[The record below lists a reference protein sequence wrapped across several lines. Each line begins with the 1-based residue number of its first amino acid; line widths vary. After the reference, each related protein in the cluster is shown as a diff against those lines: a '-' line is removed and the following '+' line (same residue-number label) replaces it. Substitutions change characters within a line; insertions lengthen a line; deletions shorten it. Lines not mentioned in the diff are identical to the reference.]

1 MAAAQQRQPR
11 DVVEFPLNVAV
22 TVALKYN
29 QGRVV
34 AGQYGERMLFTL
46 TDNRVMFLDPD
57 VAGQIEAAGINVREN
72 FTLTQRWDGQKGS
85 PRTWEV
91 ERVSG
96 EQSDGTFAVPKLPPS
111 ASARAESS
119 DHTELSKPMATA
131 ANSVS
136 EVRRRQLGSAQSLLL
151 SEANSL
157 VDAYAMVLER
167 ALSKYQGR
175 VKPDEARALLITAYI
190 QRSKLSSVA

>member
-1 MAAAQQRQPR
+1 
-11 DVVEFPLNVAV
+11 
-22 TVALKYN
+22 
-29 QGRVV
+29 
-34 AGQYGERMLFTL
+34 MLFTL

-57 VAGQIEAAGINVREN
+57 VAGKIAQAGINVREN

-96 EQSDGTFAVPKLPPS
+96 EQSDGTFAVPKLPAS
-111 ASARAESS
+111 ASAESS

-131 ANSVS
+131 ASSVS
-136 EVRRRQLGSAQSLLL
+136 DVRSRQLGIAQSLLV